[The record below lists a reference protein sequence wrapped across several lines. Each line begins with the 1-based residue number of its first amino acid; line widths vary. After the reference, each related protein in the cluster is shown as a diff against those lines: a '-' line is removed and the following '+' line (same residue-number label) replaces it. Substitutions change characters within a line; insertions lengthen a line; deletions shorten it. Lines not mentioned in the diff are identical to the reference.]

1 MKQNVKMINKLKKLF
16 LIRLWPKRIN
26 TTIFF
31 SHQSVDYLY
40 TPIIATTLFMI
51 AMFTILWTLNNQ
63 ETRQAEATLFRDVDY
78 SEQRI
83 QVNFDENEEEFLILS
98 KVFNENISNSTLEF
112 YQRTGDLLSRHTEI
126 LQIRAISSDNTSTL
140 KYPINGA
147 ADWTNDQMVKNIIQD
162 SYQETLVDA
171 IKSGNG
177 QYGHLFN
184 LESISSNQ
192 ALNRN
197 RSLVFWYVQPAQVF
211 STTNHH
217 IAVLYSMP
225 ALLNRIIPKDILS
238 RHSFSVIDDRQQTIF
253 RLSEKNLAK
262 VHAYHQ
268 IRLSK
273 FPENISLQA
282 DSYPSPSNINYQMLY
297 WLVIGLSAY
306 VIWSFWSIWRQMK
319 SRQNIQNNLI
329 KETNFRRAIE
339 ESNPVGLRVH
349 DMDGKINYVNPAFC
363 KMVGWTAEELAGK
376 YPPFPFWS
384 SEEEVSNNML
394 KLDNAFKNK
403 SGSIKGIEAT
413 ITSKDGNKIA
423 VRNFVSPMIDAR
435 NRQTGWINSLID
447 VSEPQKIREEL
458 AISQQRFITVL
469 EGLDA
474 AISVINPKT
483 SELLF
488 TNGLYRE
495 MFGNS
500 AKAHLQLIGNE
511 PSPKGNDLTEIDCI
525 DIYAGLPSTM
535 LIPVTGDS
543 IEVQLPSFNENWYEI
558 RRRYI
563 PWTDGHVAQLLITTD
578 ITLRKKAEENLRTQ
592 EEKLQFSSRLTTMG
606 EMASSIAHELNQ
618 PLAAINNYCMGVI
631 TRVKNSAD
639 PGFQAEILPALE
651 KASAQ
656 ALRAGTIIQRIRNFV
671 KRSAPQ
677 RIICRIEDIVQQ
689 SIELAEIDSKRYSL
703 EIRSILPTDLPD
715 CFLDPVLIEQVI
727 VNLLKNS
734 IDSMRS
740 STPLHL
746 RSISYPIYLIVD
758 FDKSAPNE
766 MLRIRIIDNGLGINA
781 ELISRIF
788 EPFYSTKSEGMG
800 MGLNICR
807 SVIESHQ
814 GRLFVVNNN
823 DETIQAINTEPYL
836 KRENGC
842 TFVVMLPMEL
852 IN

>member
-1 MKQNVKMINKLKKLF
+1 MIFNKKKILRFKSLF
-16 LIRLWPKRIN
+16 KR
-26 TTIFF
+26 TESTQIF
-31 SHQSVDYLY
+31 SNQSVDYLY
-40 TPIIATTLFMI
+40 TPIIASMLFMV
-51 AMFTILWTLNNQ
+51 AMFIILWTLNNQ
-63 ETRQAEATLFRDVDY
+63 ETKQAEITLFRDIDY

-98 KVFNENISNSTLEF
+98 KVFTENISNSTIEF

-126 LQIRAISSDNTSTL
+126 LQIRAISTDNVSTL

-147 ADWTNDQMVKNIIQD
+147 EDWTNASELKNNIQKN
-162 SYQETLVDA
+162 YQETLQDA
-171 IKSGNG
+171 LKSGNG
-177 QYGHLFN
+177 QYGNLFN
-184 LESISSNQ
+184 IEPIGSNQ
-192 ALNRN
+192 SINRN
-197 RSLVFWYVQPAQVF
+197 RSLVFWYVQPATIF

-225 ALLNRIIPKDILS
+225 ALLSKIIPKDILS
-238 RHSFSVIDDRQQTIF
+238 RHRFSIINESGRPIIS
-253 RLSEKNLAK
+253 LSEKNLNK
-262 VHAYHQ
+262 IHATHQ
-268 IRLSK
+268 IRLIK

-282 DSYPSPSNINYQMLY
+282 ESYPSPSNINYQMLY

-319 SRQNIQNNLI
+319 SRQDIQKNLI
-329 KETNFRRAIE
+329 QETNFRRAIE

-349 DMDGKINYVNPAFC
+349 DMDGRINYVNPAFC
-363 KMVGWTAEELAGK
+363 KMVGWSSDELSGK

-384 SEEEVSNNML
+384 SEEEVTNNML
-394 KLDNAFKNK
+394 KLNTAFKTK
-403 SGSIKGIEAT
+403 TGSIVGIEAT
-413 ITSKDGNKIA
+413 ITSKSGKKIA

-447 VSEPQKIREEL
+447 ISEPQRIREEL

-474 AISVINPKT
+474 AISVINPKNG
-483 SELLF
+483 ELLF
-488 TNGLYRE
+488 SNGLYRE

-500 AKAHLQLIGNE
+500 SVAHLQLIGNE
-511 PSPKGNDLTEIDCI
+511 SGVVSDEITED
-525 DIYAGLPSTM
+525 DSVDDFAGLPSSM
-535 LIPVTGDS
+535 LAPITSDS
-543 IEVQLPSFNENWYEI
+543 EEVQLPTRNENWYEV

-563 PWTDGHVAQLLITTD
+563 PWTDGGLAQLLITTD
-578 ITLRKKAEENLRTQ
+578 ITSRKLTEENLRNQ

-631 TRVKNSAD
+631 TRVKNYSD
-639 PGFQAEILPALE
+639 PNFKSEILPALE

-677 RIICRIEDIVQQ
+677 RIICRVEEIVQQ
-689 SIELAEIDSKRYSL
+689 SVELAEIDAKRYSL
-703 EIRSILPTDLPD
+703 EIRSLVPSNLPE
-715 CFLDPVLIEQVI
+715 CYLDPVLIEQVI
-727 VNLLKNS
+727 VNLLKNG

-746 RSISYPIYLIVD
+746 RSLVIPLHLIVD
-758 FDKSAPNE
+758 IDVTSGNE
-766 MLRIRIIDNGLGINA
+766 MLRIRIIDSGLGIHPA
-781 ELISRIF
+781 AIPQIF
-788 EPFYSTKSEGMG
+788 EPFYSTKAEGMG

-814 GRLFVVNNN
+814 GRLYVVNNS
-823 DETIQAINTEPYL
+823 DKAIEEINTETYL
-836 KRENGC
+836 PNDKGC
-842 TFVVMLPMEL
+842 TFVVLLP
-852 IN
+852 IGNNN

>member
-1 MKQNVKMINKLKKLF
+1 MV
-16 LIRLWPKRIN
+16 
-26 TTIFF
+26 
-31 SHQSVDYLY
+31 
-40 TPIIATTLFMI
+40 

-63 ETRQAEATLFRDVDY
+63 ETRQVEITLFRDVDY

-98 KVFNENISNSTLEF
+98 KVFNENVSSSTIEF

-126 LQIRAISSDNTSTL
+126 LQIRAISTDNTSTL

-147 ADWTNDQMVKNIIQD
+147 ADWTTGPVVKNIIQD
-162 SYQETLVDA
+162 NYQETLQEA
-171 IKSGNG
+171 LKSGNG
-177 QYGHLFN
+177 QYGHLFS
-184 LESISSNQ
+184 LDSVSSNQ
-192 ALNRN
+192 AINRN
-197 RSLVFWYVQPAQVF
+197 RSLVFWYVQPAQIF

-238 RHSFSVIDDRQQTIF
+238 RHRFTVLNENRQPILS
-253 RLSEKNLAK
+253 LSEKNLAK
-262 VHAYHQ
+262 VHASHQ
-268 IRLSK
+268 VRLSK
-273 FPENISLQA
+273 FPESIALQA
-282 DSYPSPSNINYQMLY
+282 ESYPSPSNINYQMLY

-306 VIWSFWSIWRQMK
+306 VIWSFWSIWRHMK
-319 SRQNIQNNLI
+319 SRQDIQKNLI

-363 KMVGWTAEELAGK
+363 KMVGWTAEELSGK

-394 KLDNAFKNK
+394 KLDDAFKNK
-403 SGSIKGIEAT
+403 TGSVKGIEAT
-413 ITSKDGNKIA
+413 ITAKDGKKIA

-447 VSEPQKIREEL
+447 ISEPQRIREEL

-474 AISVINPKT
+474 AISVINPKNG
-483 SELLF
+483 ELLF

-500 AKAHLQLIGNE
+500 AKAHMQLIGNE
-511 PSPKGNDLTEIDCI
+511 SNLINNDLADDDSI
-525 DIYAGLPSTM
+525 DIYAGLPSVM
-535 LIPVTGDS
+535 LTPITGDS
-543 IEVQLPSFNENWYEI
+543 IEVQLPSHNENWYEV

-563 PWTDGHVAQLLITTD
+563 PWTDGHLAQLLITTD
-578 ITLRKKAEENLRTQ
+578 ITLRKQTEENLRKQ

-631 TRVKNSAD
+631 TRVKNYAD
-639 PGFQAEILPALE
+639 PTFQSEILPALE

-677 RIICRIEDIVQQ
+677 RITCRIEDIIQQ
-689 SIELAEIDSKRYSL
+689 SIELAEIDSKRYNL
-703 EIRSILPTDLPD
+703 EIRSLLPTDLPD
-715 CFLDPVLIEQVI
+715 CFVDPVLIEQVI
-727 VNLLKNS
+727 VNLLKNA

-740 STPLHL
+740 STPVHL
-746 RSISYPIYLIVD
+746 RSISPPIYLIVD
-758 FDKSAPNE
+758 FDKSSPNE
-766 MLRIRIIDNGLGINA
+766 MLRIRIVDNGQGINSA
-781 ELISRIF
+781 LISRIF
-788 EPFYSTKSEGMG
+788 EPFYSTKTEGMG

-823 DETIQAINTEPYL
+823 DAAIQELNSESYL
-836 KRENGC
+836 TRESGC
-842 TFVVMLPMEL
+842 TFVVLLPTET
-852 IN
+852 IS

>member
-1 MKQNVKMINKLKKLF
+1 M
-16 LIRLWPKRIN
+16 
-26 TTIFF
+26 
-31 SHQSVDYLY
+31 
-40 TPIIATTLFMI
+40 LFMV
-51 AMFTILWTLNNQ
+51 AMFIILWTLNNQ
-63 ETRQAEATLFRDVDY
+63 ETKQAEITLFRDIDY

-98 KVFNENISNSTLEF
+98 KVFTENISNSTIEF

-126 LQIRAISSDNTSTL
+126 LQIRAISADNVSTL

-147 ADWTNDQMVKNIIQD
+147 EDWTDAPELKNNIQKN
-162 SYQETLVDA
+162 YQETLQDA
-171 IKSGNG
+171 LKSGNG

-184 LESISSNQ
+184 LEPIGSNQ
-192 ALNRN
+192 SINRN
-197 RSLVFWYVQPAQVF
+197 RSLVFWYVQPAAIF
-211 STTNHH
+211 SSTNHH

-225 ALLNRIIPKDILS
+225 ALLSKIIPKDILS
-238 RHSFSVIDDRQQTIF
+238 RHRFSIINENGRPIIS
-253 RLSEKNLAK
+253 LSEKNLNK
-262 VHAYHQ
+262 IHATHQ
-268 IRLSK
+268 IRLIK
-273 FPENISLQA
+273 FPENVSLQA
-282 DSYPSPSNINYQMLY
+282 ESYPSPSNINYQMLY

-319 SRQNIQNNLI
+319 SRQDIQKNLI
-329 KETNFRRAIE
+329 QETNFRRAIE

-349 DMDGKINYVNPAFC
+349 DMDGRINYVNPAFC
-363 KMVGWTAEELAGK
+363 KMVGWSSDELSGK

-384 SEEEVSNNML
+384 SEEEVTNNMF
-394 KLDNAFKNK
+394 KLNSAFKTK
-403 SGSIKGIEAT
+403 TGSIVGIEAT
-413 ITSKDGNKIA
+413 ITSKSGKKIA
-423 VRNFVSPMIDAR
+423 VRNFVSPMIDAK

-447 VSEPQKIREEL
+447 ISEPQRIREEL

-474 AISVINPKT
+474 AISVINPKNG
-483 SELLF
+483 ELLF

-500 AKAHLQLIGNE
+500 SVAHLQLIGNE
-511 PSPKGNDLTEIDCI
+511 SGIVSEVLTQD
-525 DIYAGLPSTM
+525 DSVDDYAGLPSAM
-535 LIPVTGDS
+535 VMPISSDPE
-543 IEVQLPSFNENWYEI
+543 EVQLPNRNENWYEF

-563 PWTDGHVAQLLITTD
+563 PWTDGGLAQLLITTD
-578 ITLRKKAEENLRTQ
+578 ITSRKLAEESLRNQ

-631 TRVKNSAD
+631 TRVKNYSD
-639 PGFQAEILPALE
+639 PSFQSEILPALE

-689 SIELAEIDSKRYSL
+689 SVELAEIDAKRYSL
-703 EIRSILPTDLPD
+703 EIRSFVPSNLPE
-715 CFLDPVLIEQVI
+715 CYLDPVLIEQVI
-727 VNLLKNS
+727 VNLLKNG

-746 RSISYPIYLIVD
+746 RSLVLPMHLIVD
-758 FDKSAPNE
+758 LDVTSGNE
-766 MLRIRIIDNGLGINA
+766 MLRIRIIDSGLGIQA
-781 ELISRIF
+781 AAIPQIF
-788 EPFYSTKSEGMG
+788 EPFYSTKAEGMG

-814 GRLFVVNNN
+814 GRLYVVNNS
-823 DETIQAINTEPYL
+823 DKAIEEINTETYL
-836 KRENGC
+836 RNDKGC
-842 TFVVMLPMEL
+842 TFVVLLP
-852 IN
+852 IGNNN

>member
-1 MKQNVKMINKLKKLF
+1 MV
-16 LIRLWPKRIN
+16 
-26 TTIFF
+26 
-31 SHQSVDYLY
+31 
-40 TPIIATTLFMI
+40 

-63 ETRQAEATLFRDVDY
+63 ETRQVEITLFRDVDY

-98 KVFNENISNSTLEF
+98 KVFNENVSSSTIEF

-126 LQIRAISSDNTSTL
+126 LQIRAISTDNTSTL

-147 ADWTNDQMVKNIIQD
+147 ADWTTGPVVKNIIQD
-162 SYQETLVDA
+162 NYQETLQEA
-171 IKSGNG
+171 LKSGNG
-177 QYGHLFN
+177 QYGHLFS
-184 LESISSNQ
+184 LDSVSSNQ
-192 ALNRN
+192 AINRN
-197 RSLVFWYVQPAQVF
+197 RSLVFWYVQPAQIF

-238 RHSFSVIDDRQQTIF
+238 RHRFTVLNENRQPILS
-253 RLSEKNLAK
+253 LSEKNLAK
-262 VHAYHQ
+262 VHASHQ
-268 IRLSK
+268 VRLSK
-273 FPENISLQA
+273 FPESIALQA
-282 DSYPSPSNINYQMLY
+282 ESYPSPSNINYQMLY

-306 VIWSFWSIWRQMK
+306 VIWSFWSIWRHMK
-319 SRQNIQNNLI
+319 SRQDIQKNLI

-363 KMVGWTAEELAGK
+363 KMVGWTAEELSGK

-394 KLDNAFKNK
+394 KLDDAFKNK
-403 SGSIKGIEAT
+403 TGSVKGIEAT
-413 ITSKDGNKIA
+413 ITAKDGKKIA

-447 VSEPQKIREEL
+447 ISEPQRIREEL

-474 AISVINPKT
+474 AISVINPKNG
-483 SELLF
+483 ELLF

-500 AKAHLQLIGNE
+500 AKAHMQLIGNE
-511 PSPKGNDLTEIDCI
+511 SNLINNDLADDDSI
-525 DIYAGLPSTM
+525 DIYAGLPSVM
-535 LIPVTGDS
+535 LTPITGDS
-543 IEVQLPSFNENWYEI
+543 IEVQLPSHNENWYEV

-563 PWTDGHVAQLLITTD
+563 PWTDGHLAQLLITTD
-578 ITLRKKAEENLRTQ
+578 ITLRKQTEENLRKQ

-631 TRVKNSAD
+631 TRVKNYAD
-639 PGFQAEILPALE
+639 PTFQSEILPALE

-677 RIICRIEDIVQQ
+677 RIICRIEDIIQQ
-689 SIELAEIDSKRYSL
+689 SIELAEIDSKRYNL
-703 EIRSILPTDLPD
+703 EIRSLLPTDLPD
-715 CFLDPVLIEQVI
+715 CFVDPVLIEQVI
-727 VNLLKNS
+727 VNLLKNA

-740 STPLHL
+740 STPVHL
-746 RSISYPIYLIVD
+746 RSMSQPIYLIVD
-758 FDKSAPNE
+758 FDKSSPHE
-766 MLRIRIIDNGLGINA
+766 MLRIRIVDNGLGINSA
-781 ELISRIF
+781 LIPRIF
-788 EPFYSTKSEGMG
+788 EPFYSTKTEGMG

-823 DETIQAINTEPYL
+823 DEAIQEVNSESYL
-836 KRENGC
+836 ARESGC
-842 TFVVMLPMEL
+842 TFVVLLPTE
-852 IN
+852 IIA

>member
-1 MKQNVKMINKLKKLF
+1 MIFKKKKLPRF
-16 LIRLWPKRIN
+16 KSWFKPAES
-26 TTIFF
+26 TQIF
-31 SHQSVDYLY
+31 SNQSVDYLY
-40 TPIIATTLFMI
+40 TPIIASMLFMV

-63 ETRQAEATLFRDVDY
+63 ETKQAEITLFRDIDY

-98 KVFNENISNSTLEF
+98 KVFTENISNSTIEF

-126 LQIRAISSDNTSTL
+126 LQIRAISTDNLSSL

-147 ADWTNDQMVKNIIQD
+147 EDWTNAPELKNTIQNN
-162 SYQETLVDA
+162 YQETLQDA
-171 IKSGNG
+171 LKSGNG

-184 LESISSNQ
+184 LEPISSNQ
-192 ALNRN
+192 SSNRN
-197 RSLVFWYVQPAQVF
+197 RSLVFWYVQPAAIF
-211 STTNHH
+211 SPTNHH

-225 ALLNRIIPKDILS
+225 ALLSKIIPKDILS
-238 RHSFSVIDDRQQTIF
+238 RHRFSIINENGRPIIS
-253 RLSEKNLAK
+253 LSEKNLNK
-262 VHAYHQ
+262 IHATHQ
-268 IRLSK
+268 IRLIK

-282 DSYPSPSNINYQMLY
+282 ESYPSPSNINYKMLY

-319 SRQNIQNNLI
+319 SRQDIQKNLI
-329 KETNFRRAIE
+329 QETNFRRAIE

-349 DMDGKINYVNPAFC
+349 DMDGRINYVNPAFC
-363 KMVGWTAEELAGK
+363 KMVGWTADELSGK

-384 SEEEVSNNML
+384 SDEEVTNNML
-394 KLDNAFKNK
+394 KLDNAFKTK
-403 SGSIKGIEAT
+403 TGSIVGIEAT
-413 ITSKDGNKIA
+413 ITSKVGKKIA
-423 VRNFVSPMIDAR
+423 VRNFVSPMIDAK

-447 VSEPQKIREEL
+447 ISEPQRIREEL

-474 AISVINPKT
+474 AISVINPKNG
-483 SELLF
+483 ELLF

-500 AKAHLQLIGNE
+500 SVAHLQLIGNQAGFVSDVFSE
-511 PSPKGNDLTEIDCI
+511 DDSVDD
-525 DIYAGLPSTM
+525 YAGIPSAM
-535 LIPVTGDS
+535 LAPITIDS
-543 IEVQLPSFNENWYEI
+543 EEVQLPNHNGNWYEV
-558 RRRYI
+558 RQRFI
-563 PWTDGHVAQLLITTD
+563 PWTDGGLAQLLITTD
-578 ITLRKKAEENLRTQ
+578 ITSRKLAEENIRIQ

-631 TRVKNSAD
+631 TRVKNYSD
-639 PGFQAEILPALE
+639 PSFQSEILPALE

-677 RIICRIEDIVQQ
+677 RIVCRIEDIVQQ
-689 SIELAEIDSKRYSL
+689 SVELAEIDAKRYSL
-703 EIRSILPTDLPD
+703 EIRSLVGGNLPD
-715 CFLDPVLIEQVI
+715 CYLDPVLIEQVI
-727 VNLLKNS
+727 VNLLKNG

-746 RSISYPIYLIVD
+746 RSLAIPMYLIVD
-758 FDKSAPNE
+758 LDETSGIE
-766 MLRIRIIDNGLGINA
+766 MLRIRIVDSGLGIQSA
-781 ELISRIF
+781 SIPQIF
-788 EPFYSTKSEGMG
+788 EPFYSTKAEGMG

-814 GRLFVVNNN
+814 GRLYVVNNSDKAI
-823 DETIQAINTEPYL
+823 DEINQ
-836 KRENGC
+836 ENFLPRDKGC
-842 TFVVMLPMEL
+842 TFVVLLPFS
-852 IN
+852 INE

>member
-1 MKQNVKMINKLKKLF
+1 MV
-16 LIRLWPKRIN
+16 
-26 TTIFF
+26 
-31 SHQSVDYLY
+31 
-40 TPIIATTLFMI
+40 

-63 ETRQAEATLFRDVDY
+63 ETRQVEITLFRDIDY

-98 KVFNENISNSTLEF
+98 KVFNENVSSSTIEF

-126 LQIRAISSDNTSTL
+126 LQIRAISTDNTSTL
-140 KYPINGA
+140 KYPINGE
-147 ADWTNDQMVKNIIQD
+147 ADWTTGPVVKNIIQD
-162 SYQETLVDA
+162 NYQETLQEA
-171 IKSGNG
+171 LKSGNG
-177 QYGHLFN
+177 QYGHLFS
-184 LESISSNQ
+184 LDSVSSNQ
-192 ALNRN
+192 AINRN
-197 RSLVFWYVQPAQVF
+197 RSLVFWYVQPAQIF

-238 RHSFSVIDDRQQTIF
+238 RHRFTVLNENRQPILS
-253 RLSEKNLAK
+253 LSEKNLAK
-262 VHAYHQ
+262 VHASHQ
-268 IRLSK
+268 VRLSK
-273 FPENISLQA
+273 FPESIALQA
-282 DSYPSPSNINYQMLY
+282 ESYPSPSNINYQMLY

-306 VIWSFWSIWRQMK
+306 VIWSFWSIWRHMK
-319 SRQNIQNNLI
+319 SRQDIQKNLI

-363 KMVGWTAEELAGK
+363 KMVGWTAEELSGK

-394 KLDNAFKNK
+394 KLDDAFKNK
-403 SGSIKGIEAT
+403 TGSVKGIEAT
-413 ITSKDGNKIA
+413 ITAKDGKKIA

-447 VSEPQKIREEL
+447 ISEPQRIREEL

-474 AISVINPKT
+474 AISVINPKNG
-483 SELLF
+483 ELLF

-500 AKAHLQLIGNE
+500 AKAHMQLIGNE
-511 PSPKGNDLTEIDCI
+511 SNLINNDLADDDSI
-525 DIYAGLPSTM
+525 DIYAGLPSVM
-535 LIPVTGDS
+535 LTPITGDS
-543 IEVQLPSFNENWYEI
+543 IEVQLPSHNENWYEV

-563 PWTDGHVAQLLITTD
+563 PWTDGHLAQLLITTD
-578 ITLRKKAEENLRTQ
+578 ITLRKQTEENLRKQ

-631 TRVKNSAD
+631 TRVKNYAD
-639 PGFQAEILPALE
+639 PTFQSEILPALE

-677 RIICRIEDIVQQ
+677 RIICRIEDIIQQ
-689 SIELAEIDSKRYSL
+689 SIELAEIDSKRYNL
-703 EIRSILPTDLPD
+703 EIRSLLPTDLPD
-715 CFLDPVLIEQVI
+715 CFVDPVLIEQVI
-727 VNLLKNS
+727 VNLLKNA

-740 STPLHL
+740 STPVHL
-746 RSISYPIYLIVD
+746 RSISQPIYLIVD
-758 FDKSAPNE
+758 LDKSSPHE
-766 MLRIRIIDNGLGINA
+766 MLRIRIVDNGLGINSA
-781 ELISRIF
+781 LIPRIF
-788 EPFYSTKSEGMG
+788 EPFYSTKTEGMG

-823 DETIQAINTEPYL
+823 DEAIQEVNSESYL
-836 KRENGC
+836 ARESGC
-842 TFVVMLPMEL
+842 TFVVLLPTE
-852 IN
+852 IIA

>member
-1 MKQNVKMINKLKKLF
+1 MIFKKKKLPRF
-16 LIRLWPKRIN
+16 KSWFKPAES
-26 TTIFF
+26 TQIF
-31 SHQSVDYLY
+31 SNQSVDYLY
-40 TPIIATTLFMI
+40 TPIIASMLFMV

-63 ETRQAEATLFRDVDY
+63 ETKQAEITLFRDIDY

-98 KVFNENISNSTLEF
+98 KVFTENISNSTIEF

-126 LQIRAISSDNTSTL
+126 LQIRAISTDSLSSL

-147 ADWTNDQMVKNIIQD
+147 EDWTNAPELKNTIQNN
-162 SYQETLVDA
+162 YQETLQDA
-171 IKSGNG
+171 LKSGNG

-184 LESISSNQ
+184 LEPISSNQ
-192 ALNRN
+192 SINRN
-197 RSLVFWYVQPAQVF
+197 RSLVFWYVQPATIF
-211 STTNHH
+211 SSTNHH

-225 ALLNRIIPKDILS
+225 ALLSKIIPKDILS
-238 RHSFSVIDDRQQTIF
+238 RHRFSIINENGRPIIS
-253 RLSEKNLAK
+253 LSEKNLNK
-262 VHAYHQ
+262 IHATHQ
-268 IRLSK
+268 IRLIK

-282 DSYPSPSNINYQMLY
+282 ESYPSPSNINYKMLY

-319 SRQNIQNNLI
+319 SRQDIQKNLI
-329 KETNFRRAIE
+329 QETNFRRAIE

-349 DMDGKINYVNPAFC
+349 DMDGRINYVNPAFC
-363 KMVGWTAEELAGK
+363 KMVGWSADELSGK

-384 SEEEVSNNML
+384 SEEEVTNNML

-403 SGSIKGIEAT
+403 TGSIVGIEAT
-413 ITSKDGNKIA
+413 ITSKVGKKIA
-423 VRNFVSPMIDAR
+423 VRNFVSPMIDAK

-447 VSEPQKIREEL
+447 ISEPQRIREEL

-474 AISVINPKT
+474 AISVINPKNG
-483 SELLF
+483 ELLF

-500 AKAHLQLIGNE
+500 SVAHLQLIGNQTGFV
-511 PSPKGNDLTEIDCI
+511 SDVFTED
-525 DIYAGLPSTM
+525 DSVDDYAGIPSAM
-535 LIPVTGDS
+535 LAPITSDS
-543 IEVQLPSFNENWYEI
+543 EEVQLPNHNENWYEV
-558 RRRYI
+558 RQRHI
-563 PWTDGHVAQLLITTD
+563 PWTDGGLAQLLITTD
-578 ITLRKKAEENLRTQ
+578 ITSRKLAEENIRIQ
-592 EEKLQFSSRLTTMG
+592 EEKMQFSSRLTTMG

-631 TRVKNSAD
+631 TRVKNYSD
-639 PGFQAEILPALE
+639 PSFQSEILPALE

-677 RIICRIEDIVQQ
+677 RIVCRIEDIIQQ
-689 SIELAEIDSKRYSL
+689 SVELAEIDAKRYSL
-703 EIRSILPTDLPD
+703 EIRSLVAGNLPD
-715 CFLDPVLIEQVI
+715 CYLDPVLIEQVI
-727 VNLLKNS
+727 VNLLKNG

-746 RSISYPIYLIVD
+746 RSLEIPMHLIVD
-758 FDKSAPNE
+758 LDETSGNE
-766 MLRIRIIDNGLGINA
+766 MLRIRIVDSGLGIQSSS
-781 ELISRIF
+781 IPQIF
-788 EPFYSTKSEGMG
+788 EPFYSTKAEGMG

-814 GRLFVVNNN
+814 GRLYVVNNS
-823 DETIQAINTEPYL
+823 DKAIEEINQ
-836 KRENGC
+836 ENFLPRDKGC
-842 TFVVMLPMEL
+842 TFVVLLPFS
-852 IN
+852 IND

>member
-1 MKQNVKMINKLKKLF
+1 MV
-16 LIRLWPKRIN
+16 
-26 TTIFF
+26 
-31 SHQSVDYLY
+31 
-40 TPIIATTLFMI
+40 

-63 ETRQAEATLFRDVDY
+63 ETRQVEITLFRDVDY

-98 KVFNENISNSTLEF
+98 KVFNENVSSSTIEF

-126 LQIRAISSDNTSTL
+126 LQIRAISTDNTSTL

-147 ADWTNDQMVKNIIQD
+147 ADWTTGPVVKNIIQD
-162 SYQETLVDA
+162 NYQETLQEA
-171 IKSGNG
+171 LKSGNG
-177 QYGHLFN
+177 QYGHLFS
-184 LESISSNQ
+184 LDSVSSNQ
-192 ALNRN
+192 AINRN
-197 RSLVFWYVQPAQVF
+197 RSLVFWYVQPAQIF

-238 RHSFSVIDDRQQTIF
+238 RHRFTVLNENRQPILS
-253 RLSEKNLAK
+253 LSEKNLAK
-262 VHAYHQ
+262 VHASHQ
-268 IRLSK
+268 VRLSK
-273 FPENISLQA
+273 FPESIALQA
-282 DSYPSPSNINYQMLY
+282 ESYPSPSNINYQMLY

-306 VIWSFWSIWRQMK
+306 VIWSFWSIWRHMK
-319 SRQNIQNNLI
+319 SRQDIQKNLI
-329 KETNFRRAIE
+329 KETSFRRAIE

-363 KMVGWTAEELAGK
+363 KMVGWTAEELSGK

-394 KLDNAFKNK
+394 KLDDAFKNK
-403 SGSIKGIEAT
+403 TGSVKGIEAT
-413 ITSKDGNKIA
+413 ITAKDGKKIA

-447 VSEPQKIREEL
+447 ISEPQRIREEL

-474 AISVINPKT
+474 AISVINPKNG
-483 SELLF
+483 ELLF

-500 AKAHLQLIGNE
+500 AKAHMQLIGNE
-511 PSPKGNDLTEIDCI
+511 SNLINNDLADDDSI
-525 DIYAGLPSTM
+525 DIYAGLPSVM
-535 LIPVTGDS
+535 LTPITGDS
-543 IEVQLPSFNENWYEI
+543 IEVQLPSHNENWYEV

-563 PWTDGHVAQLLITTD
+563 PWTDGHLAQLLITTD
-578 ITLRKKAEENLRTQ
+578 ITLRKQTEENLRKQ

-631 TRVKNSAD
+631 TRVKNYAD
-639 PGFQAEILPALE
+639 PTFQSEILPALE

-677 RIICRIEDIVQQ
+677 RIICRIEDIIQQ
-689 SIELAEIDSKRYSL
+689 SIELAEIDSKRYNL
-703 EIRSILPTDLPD
+703 EIRSLLPTDLPD
-715 CFLDPVLIEQVI
+715 CFVDPVLIEQVI
-727 VNLLKNS
+727 VNLLKNA

-740 STPLHL
+740 STPVHL
-746 RSISYPIYLIVD
+746 RSMSQPIYLIVD
-758 FDKSAPNE
+758 FDKSSPHE
-766 MLRIRIIDNGLGINA
+766 MLRIRIVDNGLGINSA
-781 ELISRIF
+781 LIPRIF
-788 EPFYSTKSEGMG
+788 EPFYSTKTEGMG

-823 DETIQAINTEPYL
+823 DEAIQEVNSESYL
-836 KRENGC
+836 ARESGC
-842 TFVVMLPMEL
+842 TFVVLLPTE
-852 IN
+852 IIA

>member
-1 MKQNVKMINKLKKLF
+1 MV
-16 LIRLWPKRIN
+16 
-26 TTIFF
+26 
-31 SHQSVDYLY
+31 
-40 TPIIATTLFMI
+40 

-63 ETRQAEATLFRDVDY
+63 ETRQVEITLFRDVDY

-98 KVFNENISNSTLEF
+98 KVFNENVSSSTIEF

-126 LQIRAISSDNTSTL
+126 LQIRAISTDNTSTL

-147 ADWTNDQMVKNIIQD
+147 ADWTTGPVVKNIIQD
-162 SYQETLVDA
+162 NYQETLQEA
-171 IKSGNG
+171 LKSGNG
-177 QYGHLFN
+177 QYGHLFS
-184 LESISSNQ
+184 LDSVSSNQ
-192 ALNRN
+192 AINRN
-197 RSLVFWYVQPAQVF
+197 RSLVFWYVQPAQIF

-238 RHSFSVIDDRQQTIF
+238 RHRFTVLNENRQPILS
-253 RLSEKNLAK
+253 LSEKNLAK
-262 VHAYHQ
+262 VHASHQ
-268 IRLSK
+268 VRLSK
-273 FPENISLQA
+273 FPESIALQA
-282 DSYPSPSNINYQMLY
+282 ESYPSPSNINYQMLY

-306 VIWSFWSIWRQMK
+306 VIWSFWSIWRHMK
-319 SRQNIQNNLI
+319 SRQDIQKNLI

-363 KMVGWTAEELAGK
+363 KMVGWTAEELSGK

-394 KLDNAFKNK
+394 KLDDAFKNK
-403 SGSIKGIEAT
+403 TGSVKGIEAT
-413 ITSKDGNKIA
+413 ITAKDGKKIA

-447 VSEPQKIREEL
+447 ISEPQRIREEL

-474 AISVINPKT
+474 AISVINPKNG
-483 SELLF
+483 ELLF

-500 AKAHLQLIGNE
+500 AKAHMQLIGNE
-511 PSPKGNDLTEIDCI
+511 SNLINNDLADDDSI
-525 DIYAGLPSTM
+525 DIYAGLPSVM
-535 LIPVTGDS
+535 LTPITGDS
-543 IEVQLPSFNENWYEI
+543 IEVQLPSHNENWYEV

-563 PWTDGHVAQLLITTD
+563 PWTDGHLAQLLITTD
-578 ITLRKKAEENLRTQ
+578 ITLRKQTEENLRKQ

-631 TRVKNSAD
+631 TRVKNYAD
-639 PGFQAEILPALE
+639 PTFQSEILPALE

-677 RIICRIEDIVQQ
+677 RIICRIEDIIQQ
-689 SIELAEIDSKRYSL
+689 SIELAEIDSKRYNL
-703 EIRSILPTDLPD
+703 EIRSLLPTDLPD
-715 CFLDPVLIEQVI
+715 CFVDPVLIEQVI
-727 VNLLKNS
+727 VNLLKNA

-740 STPLHL
+740 STPVHL
-746 RSISYPIYLIVD
+746 RSMSQPIYLIVD
-758 FDKSAPNE
+758 FDKSSPHE
-766 MLRIRIIDNGLGINA
+766 MLRIRIVDNGLGINSA
-781 ELISRIF
+781 LIPRIF
-788 EPFYSTKSEGMG
+788 EPFYSTKTEGMG

-823 DETIQAINTEPYL
+823 DEAIQEVNSESYL
-836 KRENGC
+836 ARESGC
-842 TFVVMLPMEL
+842 TFVVLLPTET
-852 IN
+852 IS

>member
-1 MKQNVKMINKLKKLF
+1 MV
-16 LIRLWPKRIN
+16 
-26 TTIFF
+26 
-31 SHQSVDYLY
+31 
-40 TPIIATTLFMI
+40 

-63 ETRQAEATLFRDVDY
+63 ETRQVEITLFRDVDY

-98 KVFNENISNSTLEF
+98 KVFNENVSSSTIEF

-126 LQIRAISSDNTSTL
+126 LQIRAISTDNTSTL

-147 ADWTNDQMVKNIIQD
+147 ADWTTGPVVKNIIQD
-162 SYQETLVDA
+162 NYQETLQEA
-171 IKSGNG
+171 LKSGNG
-177 QYGHLFN
+177 QYGHLFS
-184 LESISSNQ
+184 LDSVSSNQ
-192 ALNRN
+192 AINRN
-197 RSLVFWYVQPAQVF
+197 RSLVFWYVQPAQIF

-238 RHSFSVIDDRQQTIF
+238 RHRFTVLNENRQPILS
-253 RLSEKNLAK
+253 LSEKNLAK
-262 VHAYHQ
+262 VHASHQ
-268 IRLSK
+268 VRLSK
-273 FPENISLQA
+273 FPESIALQA
-282 DSYPSPSNINYQMLY
+282 ESYPSPSNINYQMLY

-306 VIWSFWSIWRQMK
+306 VIWSFWSIWRHMK
-319 SRQNIQNNLI
+319 SRQDIQKNLI

-363 KMVGWTAEELAGK
+363 KMVGWTAEELSGK

-394 KLDNAFKNK
+394 KLDDAFKNK
-403 SGSIKGIEAT
+403 TGSVKGIEAT
-413 ITSKDGNKIA
+413 ITAKDGKKIA

-447 VSEPQKIREEL
+447 ISEPQRIREEL

-474 AISVINPKT
+474 AISVINPKNG
-483 SELLF
+483 ELLF

-500 AKAHLQLIGNE
+500 AKAHMQLIGNE
-511 PSPKGNDLTEIDCI
+511 SNLINNDLADDDSI
-525 DIYAGLPSTM
+525 DIYAGLPSVM
-535 LIPVTGDS
+535 LTPITGDS
-543 IEVQLPSFNENWYEI
+543 IEVQLPSHNENWYEV

-563 PWTDGHVAQLLITTD
+563 PWTDGHLAQLLITTD
-578 ITLRKKAEENLRTQ
+578 ITLRKQTEENLRKQ

-631 TRVKNSAD
+631 TRVKNYAD
-639 PGFQAEILPALE
+639 PTFQSEILPALE

-677 RIICRIEDIVQQ
+677 RIICRIEDIIQQ
-689 SIELAEIDSKRYSL
+689 SIELAEIDSKRYNL
-703 EIRSILPTDLPD
+703 EIRSLLPTDLPD
-715 CFLDPVLIEQVI
+715 CFVDPVLIEQVI
-727 VNLLKNS
+727 VNLLKNA

-740 STPLHL
+740 STPVHL
-746 RSISYPIYLIVD
+746 RSISQPIYLIVD
-758 FDKSAPNE
+758 LDKSSPHE
-766 MLRIRIIDNGLGINA
+766 MLRIRIVDNGLGINSA
-781 ELISRIF
+781 LIPRIF
-788 EPFYSTKSEGMG
+788 EPFYSTKTEGMG

-823 DETIQAINTEPYL
+823 DEAIQEVNSESYL
-836 KRENGC
+836 ARESGC
-842 TFVVMLPMEL
+842 TFVVLLPTE
-852 IN
+852 IIA